1 MVLANA
7 EPAAAQLAGLGCGRL
22 DRLDRLG
29 GRLAG

>member
-22 DRLDRLG
+22 DRLDW
-29 GRLAG
+29 RLAG

>member
-22 DRLDRLG
+22 GIRNTVST
-29 GRLAG
+29 